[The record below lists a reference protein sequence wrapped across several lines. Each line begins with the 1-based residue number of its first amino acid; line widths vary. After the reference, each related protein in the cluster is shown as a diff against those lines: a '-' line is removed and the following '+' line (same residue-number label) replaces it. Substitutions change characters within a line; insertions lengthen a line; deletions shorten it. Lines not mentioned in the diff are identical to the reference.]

1 MTKREK
7 IYTLRNRLKKK
18 LGILAKPVMDLAKVV
33 DADIFSE
40 ILGNADKELM
50 KVIKPKQ
57 RQ

>member
-33 DADIFSE
+33 DADILSE

-50 KVIKPKQ
+50 GIIKPKRKQ
-57 RQ
+57 